1 MYQNKG
7 QRKLMLTS
15 VILFKNEFQRKMDEN
30 EILGMNSLLRN
41 ILIML

>member
-1 MYQNKG
+1 MMISFIG
-7 QRKLMLTS
+7 GGEH
-15 VILFKNEFQRKMDEN
+15 FKNEFQRKMEEN